1 MHLREPIGT
10 ARRVVVK
17 VGSASLTSSGGGID
31 PVQIDALADAI
42 AQRHS
47 QGVELILVSSGAVAS
62 GFASLG
68 LRTKPRDAAS
78 KQASASVGQML
89 LVARY
94 AASFARYNLVVG
106 QVLLTAEDLLRRSQY
121 RSAKRTFDRL
131 LALKALP
138 VVNENDTVAT
148 AQNKFGDNDR
158 LAALVA
164 HVVHADALVLLSDV
178 AGLYTDDPRR
188 AGARLLE
195 QVMGESDLA
204 EVSVSSS
211 GSSGIGSGGMASK
224 IAAARIATAA
234 GVHVVLANA
243 THAHAALAGEP
254 VGTYFAPTGSRL
266 PIRLLWLRHVAT
278 PAGQLVIDSGALRA
292 VTDRHASLLA
302 AGVTRLHG
310 EFDAGDPVEVVG
322 PDGVVVAH
330 GLVGYD
336 SRALPQLLGKSTPM
350 LAAEHQREVIHRDD
364 MVLLPPLGVFPENV
378 AKKRGFRTFSLKTS
392 ASADGFSGG
401 AG

>member
-1 MHLREPIGT
+1 MMQPRKPIHT

-17 VGSASLTSSGGGID
+17 IGSSSLTSAGGSID
-31 PVQIDALADAI
+31 PVQIDALTDAI

-47 QGVELILVSSGAVAS
+47 HGVELILVSSGAVAS

-68 LRTKPRDAAS
+68 LRAKPRDAAS

-148 AQNKFGDNDR
+148 DENKFGDNDR

-195 QVMGESDLA
+195 EVMNESDLT
-204 EVSVSSS
+204 EVNVGSS
-211 GSSGIGSGGMASK
+211 GSSGLGSGGMASK
-224 IAAARIATAA
+224 LAAARIATAA
-234 GVHVVLANA
+234 GVHVVLASA
-243 THAHAALAGEP
+243 THAHAVLTGEP

-278 PAGQLVIDSGALRA
+278 PAGRLVIDAGALRA
-292 VTDRHASLLA
+292 VTHSRASLLA

-310 EFDAGDPVEVVG
+310 EFDAGDPVDVVG
-322 PDGVVVAH
+322 PDDVVVAR

-336 SRALPQLLGKSTPM
+336 SRVLPQLLGKSSHLPEAT
-350 LAAEHQREVIHRDD
+350 HQREVVHRDD
-364 MVLLPPLGVFPENV
+364 LVLM
-378 AKKRGFRTFSLKTS
+378 
-392 ASADGFSGG
+392 
-401 AG
+401 